1 MIGPG
6 WAFVVAAAVALAL
19 LVADLR
25 AGRPARRVVAAQVA
39 VAHLATVVALTLLP
53 LPVTEAGIVAARDT
67 VASDHNAIPFAT
79 LIRQLSGRITVFD
92 VRNVVGNVLLL
103 LPLGVYVPVRW
114 RGLRTAGRV
123 VVVALVA
130 ATAIELGQLAIST
143 ALGFP
148 HRIADVDDVI
158 VNTGGAMV
166 GYGLW
171 RLATMRR
178 PTRAEAAA
186 AAR

>member
-1 MIGPG
+1 VIGPG

-53 LPVTEAGIVAARDT
+53 LPVTEAGIAAARDT

-79 LIRQLSGRITVFD
+79 LGRQLAGGVSPFE
-92 VRNVVGNVLLL
+92 VRNLVGNALLLVPLGLYAPMRWTHLRTARRVLLL
-103 LPLGVYVPVRW
+103 
-114 RGLRTAGRV
+114 A
-123 VVVALVA
+123 VAISGS
-130 ATAIELGQLAIST
+130 IELGQLAIST

-158 VNTGGAMV
+158 VNVSGAMV
-166 GYGLW
+166 GYALW
-171 RLATMRR
+171 RAASHGRIPR
-178 PTRAEAAA
+178 PETAAA
-186 AAR
+186 GR